1 MKKTFCSTFFLLIVL
16 SGFSFSFNQNN
27 YWNKVKKINYDSLYF
42 KSLDLIE
49 KDKISQSIEILN
61 QVISDSKNKSL
72 ILNAYYD
79 LGQLYLSRS
88 SDYEQ
93 SVEYFLLILNNTF
106 SYRIKENSDIKSF
119 LELKEKSLFMIGYIY
134 HNHIGDLTKAKKY
147 YDFFLN
153 DYPES
158 DLISSVSYELEIIN
172 QSILEFN
179 QQVQKK

>member
-16 SGFSFSFNQNN
+16 SSFSFSFNQNN

-42 KSLDLIE
+42 KSLNLIE
-49 KDKISQSIEILN
+49 KDEISQSIKMLN

-134 HNHIGDLTKAKKY
+134 HNHIGAA
-147 YDFFLN
+147 
-153 DYPES
+153 
-158 DLISSVSYELEIIN
+158 
-172 QSILEFN
+172 
-179 QQVQKK
+179 